1 MSADEN
7 DRFIQYLVDKINT
20 YELDKLAKAR
30 KLDKQLKDARKN
42 KGLII
47 NTRNDIALQSALNQT
62 CDLNRIL
69 TLHRQNKYIFSKN
82 GGMI

>member
-1 MSADEN
+1 MSADEK

-42 KGLII
+42 KGLIF

-62 CDLNRIL
+62 CDLN
-69 TLHRQNKYIFSKN
+69 
-82 GGMI
+82 

>member
-42 KGLII
+42 KGLIF
-47 NTRNDIALQSALNQT
+47 NTRNDIALLSALNQT
-62 CDLNRIL
+62 CDLN
-69 TLHRQNKYIFSKN
+69 
-82 GGMI
+82 

>member
-42 KGLII
+42 KGLIFS
-47 NTRNDIALQSALNQT
+47 TRNDIALQSALNQT
-62 CDLNRIL
+62 CDLN
-69 TLHRQNKYIFSKN
+69 
-82 GGMI
+82 